1 MPLLNLMITTQQN
14 IFLSMISEAIYKI
27 TPLTF
32 KDVMMIKSLKMRGTT
47 PYITSE
53 IIDKNG
59 H

>member
-14 IFLSMISEAIYKI
+14 IFLSMISEAIYKT
-27 TPLTF
+27 TPLIF
-32 KDVMMIKSLKMRGTT
+32 KDVMMIKSLKMRGITL
-47 PYITSE
+47 YITPE